1 MQNRKKEGKSRK
13 TRNGEQTVEST
24 KTTNSSTGGLRK
36 KPLRERT
43 QQKSPWVGITLLVT
57 LLIEQE
63 ERKKKEEIT
72 EPNAVRERR

>member
-1 MQNRKKEGKSRK
+1 MVVQNRKKEGKSRK
-13 TRNGEQTVEST
+13 TRNGEQKVEST

-63 ERKKKEEIT
+63 ERKKK
-72 EPNAVRERR
+72 RK